1 MRNSEVPKGFG
12 TMTEKTVPQ
21 LLNDLLDGLNQMTGA
36 ASVIIHQHQDMRW
49 HFIRQILEEVQDAIT
64 RQCINP
70 LTAPKVTRH
79 EKKTSIL
86 MP

>member
-1 MRNSEVPKGFG
+1 
-12 TMTEKTVPQ
+12 MTQKTTPQ
-21 LLNDLLDGLNQMTGA
+21 LLNDLMSGLNQMIGA
-36 ASVIIHQHQDMRW
+36 SSVIIHQHQDMRW
-49 HFIRQILEEVQDAIT
+49 HFVRKILEEVQDAVT

-70 LTAPKVTRH
+70 LTKPKVTKY

>member
-1 MRNSEVPKGFG
+1 
-12 TMTEKTVPQ
+12 MTQKTTAQ
-21 LLNDLLDGLNQMTGA
+21 LLNDLLDGLNMMTGA

-49 HFIRQILEEVQDAIT
+49 YFIRKILEEVHDAT
-64 RQCINP
+64 VKQCVNP
-70 LTAPKVTRH
+70 LTAPVVTRH